1 MALDIKLVVHNSS
14 DSVAHLLGAVYI
26 ERLRVEDGLDSG
38 YTPVKDYVR
47 EHRRQTRQMLVPL
60 SYPSGKAQ
68 CHFGEALV
76 VIGGVERK
84 AHYFILDLPHSDSCF
99 IKAYSKAY
107 SAETTE
113 AFLDDHVSVFAIL
126 GGVPQS
132 IFYDN
137 TKLAVTLNWATDTSV
152 PTHGLTSDMAVC
164 SVEAK

>member
-1 MALDIKLVVHNSS
+1 MALDIKLVVHNSFA
-14 DSVAHLLGAVYI
+14 SVAHLLGAVYI
-26 ERLRVEDGLDSG
+26 ERLRVKYGLDGG
-38 YTPVKDYVR
+38 YTTVKHYVR
-47 EHRRQTRQMLVPL
+47 EHRRQTRQMFVPL
-60 SYPSGKAQ
+60 SHPSGKAQ

-99 IKAYSKAY
+99 IKTYP
-107 SAETTE
+107 AETTE

-137 TKLAVTLNWATDTSV
+137 TKLAVTLNWAMDTSES
-152 PTHGLTSDMAVC
+152 TRGLTSEMAVC

>member
-26 ERLRVEDGLDSG
+26 ERLRVEYGLDGG

-47 EHRRQTRQMLVPL
+47 CGSTAAKRGRC
-60 SYPSGKAQ
+60 SYPCPIHRERPSATSAKPWWSSAEWSG
-68 CHFGEALV
+68 
-76 VIGGVERK
+76 K

-99 IKAYSKAY
+99 IKAYP
-107 SAETTE
+107 AETTE

-132 IFYDN
+132 IFNDN

-152 PTHGLTSDMAVC
+152 PTHGLTSNMAAC